1 MNGKIEALL
10 REKILK
16 APEVVLED
24 REVMRALVGANDRAM
39 GPNVVDMRGL
49 AMDRLEGRLG
59 RLEETHASVISA
71 AHDTF
76 AGMQAVHRA
85 VLGLLE
91 AESFEAFLGRLEGP
105 CADALRVDAMRLVL
119 ESRDEAVPGEFP
131 RLIALAE
138 PGFVAAY
145 GSRGRAVRLRSVAP
159 EEAVLYDGAEVRSEA
174 ILALDLG
181 ERRRPAMLVLGA
193 ADPMQFRPGQ
203 ATDLLGFFAGVVER
217 ALARWLT

>member
-24 REVMRALVGANDRAM
+24 REVMRALVGANDRAL

-59 RLEETHASVISA
+59 RLEETHANVISA
-71 AHDTF
+71 AHDSF

-105 CADALRVDAMRLVL
+105 TADCLRVDAMRLVL
-119 ESRDEAVPGEFP
+119 ESRDEAVTGEFP

-145 GSRGRAVRLRSVAP
+145 GGHGRAVRLRSVAP
-159 EEAVLYDGAEVRSEA
+159 EEAVLYDGADIRSEA

-181 ERRRPAMLVLGA
+181 EGRRPAMLVLGA
-193 ADPMQFRPGQ
+193 VDQGQFRPGQ
-203 ATDLLGFFAGVVER
+203 AIDLLAFFGGVVER
-217 ALARWLT
+217 ALRRWLA

>member
-1 MNGKIEALL
+1 MNGKIEAVL

-71 AHDTF
+71 AYDTF

-85 VLGLLE
+85 VLGLME
-91 AESFEAFLGRLEGP
+91 AESFEAFLARLEGP
-105 CADALRVDAMRLVL
+105 CADSLRVDAMRLVL
-119 ESRDEAVPGEFP
+119 ESRDDTAPGGLP
-131 RLIALAE
+131 GLIALAE

-145 GSRGRAVRLRSVAP
+145 GGRGRAVRLRQVVP

-174 ILALDLG
+174 VLAVDLG
-181 ERRRPAMLVLGA
+181 EGRRPAMLVLGA
-193 ADPMQFRPGQ
+193 ADPAQFRPGQ
-203 ATDLLGFFAGVVER
+203 ATDLLAFFGGVVER
-217 ALARWLT
+217 ALRRWLA

>member
-1 MNGKIEALL
+1 MTGKIEILL

-71 AHDTF
+71 AYDSF

-85 VLGLLE
+85 VLGLLD
-91 AESFEAFLGRLEGP
+91 AESFEAFLAWLEGP
-105 CADALRVDAMRLVL
+105 CADCLRVDAMRLVL
-119 ESRDEAVPGEFP
+119 ESREEAPPGALPEV
-131 RLIALAE
+131 IALAE
-138 PGFVAAY
+138 DGFVAAY
-145 GSRGRAVRLRSVAP
+145 GGRGRAVRLRQVEP
-159 EEAVLYDGAEVRSEA
+159 GEAVLYGGAEVCSEA
-174 ILALDLG
+174 IIALDLG
-181 ERRRPAMLVLGA
+181 EGRRPAMLVLGA
-193 ADPMQFRPGQ
+193 AVPAQFRPGQ
-203 ATDLLGFFAGVVER
+203 ATDLLAFFGGVVER
-217 ALARWLT
+217 ALRRWLT